1 MKKLLIFL
9 FCLLTFF
16 SFATKSTKVKKEN
29 KPVLQYDARYATYY
43 LGKKAVMFFDTS
55 EGILNTTLFSKSSL
69 DTWRVYNINK
79 ISKTKGM
86 VEIYAGQLFQNRKVH
101 GRYQLSLT
109 DLEGSKLVIIDTLTG
124 RVWTCRQS
132 NGVCDLWKVYDFRN
146 E

>member
-1 MKKLLIFL
+1 MKKVLIFI
-9 FCLLTFF
+9 FCISVSL
-16 SFATKSTKVKKEN
+16 SFAAKTSKSTKEN

-55 EGILNTTLFSKSSL
+55 EGVLNTTLISKSSL
-69 DTWRVYNINK
+69 DTWRVYNIKK
-79 ISKTKGM
+79 IAKKKGN
-86 VEIYAGQLFQNRKVH
+86 VEINAGTLFKNRKVH

-109 DLEGSKLVIIDTLTG
+109 DLEGSKLIIIDTLTG